1 MAVSKAPAPPPGL
14 EAPSHMAQN
23 LQAYAMQRPW
33 TPMGGVPPVP
43 VDPSMPRQ
51 CPPSAA
57 YQQGYGGNLTGTAKA
72 ALNLFAAQGR
82 PGPPGSPVV
91 DQQERQRLEQAAKAN
106 ARRLMNSPLTR
117 PKAGTVQPLAGEAS
131 ETPSRD
137 EPVQNMPKD
146 HVPDQASQA
155 QSVSSGPRYTGVLKV
170 FKPESGYGFIECEEL
185 KKMYGCDVFMNQG
198 IEGGI
203 LVGSEVSFTVELNK
217 SGKPQA
223 REARLEAEKSDL
235 AEVTEPGGTSN
246 ASGRE
251 RSELLGKVFKGTV
264 KSFNVAR
271 GFGFLTCPELKGTAF
286 SGRDI
291 YVSLAQV
298 PDQRPLTTGHEVDF
312 TLAVN
317 QQGQP
322 QGKDLKLM
330 NSSPELDYLG
340 ELPTAQSVGDKLL
353 GRVD

>member
-1 MAVSKAPAPPPGL
+1 MVS
-14 EAPSHMAQN
+14 
-23 LQAYAMQRPW
+23 
-33 TPMGGVPPVP
+33 
-43 VDPSMPRQ
+43 
-51 CPPSAA
+51 
-57 YQQGYGGNLTGTAKA
+57 
-72 ALNLFAAQGR
+72 
-82 PGPPGSPVV
+82 
-91 DQQERQRLEQAAKAN
+91 
-106 ARRLMNSPLTR
+106 
-117 PKAGTVQPLAGEAS
+117 
-131 ETPSRD
+131 
-137 EPVQNMPKD
+137 
-146 HVPDQASQA
+146 
-155 QSVSSGPRYTGVLKV
+155 
-170 FKPESGYGFIECEEL
+170 
-185 KKMYGCDVFMNQG
+185 CDVFMNQG

-223 REARLEAEKSDL
+223 REARLEAEKSEQPE
-235 AEVTEPGGTSN
+235 AAEPGPR
-246 ASGRE
+246 AAD
-251 RSELLGKVFKGTV
+251 LLGKVFKGTV

-271 GFGFLTCPELKGTAF
+271 GFGFLTCSELKGTAF

-298 PDQRPLTTGHEVDF
+298 PDQRPLTTGHEVEF

-353 GRVD
+353 RFD